1 MHVTYFTSEVLTT
14 LHQARVDR
22 LTAQVR
28 RRRRLAEP
36 TPRHPRMEDQMDTQT
51 ALARF
56 EAAIA
61 TQVAASGDPALES
74 AAQALLAALGPAT
87 RQLALELAEQAAAE
101 VGAQMPD
108 HEVDVVL
115 REGEPALAVR
125 EPRVAETPRDEDYEA
140 RITLRLPPS
149 LKSVVEESAGTT
161 GDSVNSWVIK
171 ALSSATGRQGRPG
184 RHYRGR
190 VQT

>member
-1 MHVTYFTSEVLTT
+1 
-14 LHQARVDR
+14 
-22 LTAQVR
+22 
-28 RRRRLAEP
+28 
-36 TPRHPRMEDQMDTQT
+36 MEDEMDTQT

-56 EAAIA
+56 EAALA

-87 RQLALELAEQAAAE
+87 RQLALELAEQAATE
-101 VGAQMPD
+101 VGAQMPE

-115 REGEPALAVR
+115 REGEPVLAVR
-125 EPRVAETPRDEDYEA
+125 EPRVTKTPREEDYEA

-149 LKSVVEESAGTT
+149 LKSVVEDSAGVT
-161 GDSVNSWVIK
+161 GDSVNSWVVK
-171 ALSSATGRQGRPG
+171 ALASATGRQGRPG
-184 RHYRGR
+184 RHYRGT

>member
-1 MHVTYFTSEVLTT
+1 MNWTPELLATVHE
-14 LHQARVDR
+14 ARVER
-22 LTAQVR
+22 LTARLRGPR
-28 RRRRLAEP
+28 RRPEPPPRR
-36 TPRHPRMEDQMDTQT
+36 RGMEDEMDTQT

-56 EAAIA
+56 EAALA

-87 RQLALELAEQAAAE
+87 RQLALELAEQAATE
-101 VGAQMPD
+101 VGAQMPE

-115 REGEPALAVR
+115 REGEPVLAVR
-125 EPRVAETPRDEDYEA
+125 EPRVTEAPREEDYEA

-149 LKSVVEESAGTT
+149 LKSVVEDSAGVT
-161 GDSVNSWVIK
+161 GDSVNSWVVK
-171 ALSSATGRQGRPG
+171 ALASATGRQGRPG
-184 RHYRGR
+184 RHYRGT